1 MFTGII
7 CTEVDPVL
15 GERLGSLRTQLQPLR
30 DHPPTLLLLETTQ
43 QSIPRV
49 CLVIENWSSISAWEK
64 AMSMLECNKGLA
76 VNTPIVESH

>member
-15 GERLGSLRTQLQPLR
+15 GERYYSHYF
-30 DHPPTLLLLETTQ
+30 DHLCYATTPTLLLLETAQ
-43 QSIPRV
+43 QSILRV

-76 VNTPIVESH
+76 VNTLIVESH